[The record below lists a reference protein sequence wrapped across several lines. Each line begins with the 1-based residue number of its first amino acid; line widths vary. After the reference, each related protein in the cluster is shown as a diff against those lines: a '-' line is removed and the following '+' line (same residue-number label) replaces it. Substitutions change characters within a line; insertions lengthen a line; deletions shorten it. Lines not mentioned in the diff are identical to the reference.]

1 MRCSLTLPSS
11 LLNLPNIHRCRV
23 YTCLIISSTTYI
35 INFIW
40 YVPVFN
46 LVCCNRASLYRLQAY
61 QSKLCAEIDAEND
74 VQKEILQRLQEA
86 E

>member
-1 MRCSLTLPSS
+1 MLPSS
-11 LLNLPNIHRCRV
+11 LLKLPNIYRCRV
-23 YTCLIISSTTYI
+23 YLLNIIILYSYI

-46 LVCCNRASLYRLQAY
+46 LICCNRASLHRLQAY
-61 QSKLCAEIDAEND
+61 HSKLCAEIDAEND

>member
-1 MRCSLTLPSS
+1 M
-11 LLNLPNIHRCRV
+11 
-23 YTCLIISSTTYI
+23 
-35 INFIW
+35 NFIW

-46 LVCCNRASLYRLQAY
+46 LICCNRASLYRLQAY
-61 QSKLCAEIDAEND
+61 HSKLCAEIDAEND